1 MCGARRGSIV
11 DVMTETTTAT
21 IHPQPLTRDPA
32 DRVVAGV
39 CAAIGRA
46 TDTDPVIWRI
56 LTGVLTV
63 FGGTGLV
70 LYALGWLLIPKLG
83 EEHSI
88 AERWIRP
95 RSTRWTPGAVALVII
110 VTVVL
115 LGAFDNG
122 RGAGVLAVLAGVG
135 YLVYRE
141 RTGRP
146 LAPSYTPPRSAAAPA
161 TAGAPVARVRRPP
174 SRLGASTLSIAT
186 IAAGGLLL
194 AGTYGVSGL
203 SSARVLAVAV
213 LIVGAGL
220 VVGTWWGHARWLAA
234 VGLVLCLGVA
244 ATSLAQGA
252 LRGGAGDRTWVVSGG
267 ATDRTFRLGLGDATL
282 DLRALPVEGA
292 PLRVQASV
300 GVGHLLVLL
309 PPGVPVRVHATA
321 RLGGLKGL
329 QEETGGRRLDRT
341 TSYGPPGD
349 PRVEIEAS
357 VRTGQVEVRR
367 G

>member
-1 MCGARRGSIV
+1 MCSARRGIIV
-11 DVMTETTTAT
+11 DVMTETTAS
-21 IHPQPLTRDPA
+21 IHPQPLIRDPA

-95 RSTRWTPGAVALVII
+95 RSTRWTPGAVALVVI

-146 LAPSYTPPRSAAAPA
+146 LAPSYTSPTVPVSPGVAA
-161 TAGAPVARVRRPP
+161 VARVRRPP
-174 SRLGASTLSIAT
+174 SRLGAITLSIGT
-186 IAAGGLLL
+186 LAAGGLLL
-194 AGTYGVSGL
+194 AGAYGVDGL
-203 SSARVLAVAV
+203 SSARVLAVAL

-234 VGLVLCLGVA
+234 VGVLLCLAVA
-244 ATSLAQGA
+244 VTSVAQGA
-252 LRGGAGDRTWVVSGG
+252 LRGGTGNRTWVVSGG
-267 ATDRTFRLGLGDATL
+267 ATDRTFRLGVGDATL
-282 DLRALPVEGA
+282 DLRGVQAEGA
-292 PLRVQASV
+292 HPRVRASV
-300 GVGHLLVLL
+300 AVGHLLVLL

-321 RLGGLKGL
+321 QLGGLKGL
-329 QEETGGRRLDRT
+329 QDEIGGRRLDRT

-349 PRVEIEAS
+349 PLVEIDAG

>member
-1 MCGARRGSIV
+1 MCRACCGSIV
-11 DVMTETTTAT
+11 VVMTDTTTST
-21 IHPQPLTRDPA
+21 IHPQPLSRDPA

-56 LTGVLTV
+56 VTGVLTV

-70 LYALGWLLIPKLG
+70 LYALGWLLIPKVG

-95 RSTRWTPGAVALVII
+95 RSTRWTPGAVALV
-110 VTVVL
+110 VVVAVVL

-122 RGAGVLAVLAGVG
+122 RGAGALAVLAGVG

-146 LAPSYTPPRSAAAPA
+146 LTPAYTPSRSTEAMSP
-161 TAGAPVARVRRPP
+161 GVPVARVPRAP
-174 SRLGASTLSIAT
+174 SRLGAITVSVATLAI
-186 IAAGGLLL
+186 GGLLL
-194 AGTYGVSGL
+194 AGTYGVAGL

-220 VVGTWWGHARWLAA
+220 VVGTWWGRARWLAA
-234 VGLVLCLGVA
+234 VGVVLCLAVA
-244 ATSLAQGA
+244 VTSVAQGA
-252 LRGGAGDRTWVVSGG
+252 LRGGTGDRTWVVADG

-282 DLRALPVEGA
+282 DLRTLPVEGA
-292 PLRVQASV
+292 HLRVRASV

-309 PPGVPVRVHATA
+309 PPGVPVRIHATA

-329 QEETGGRRLDRT
+329 QEEIGGRRLDRT

>member
-1 MCGARRGSIV
+1 MCGASCGSIV
-11 DVMTETTTAT
+11 DVMTETATAT
-21 IHPQPLTRDPA
+21 SHPEPLIRDPA

-56 LTGVLTV
+56 LIGVLTV
-63 FGGTGLV
+63 FAGTGLV

-95 RSTRWTPGAVALVII
+95 RSTRWTPGAVALVVI
-110 VTVVL
+110 VTVIL

-146 LAPSYTPPRSAAAPA
+146 LAPSYTSPTVPLSSGI
-161 TAGAPVARVRRPP
+161 TAVARVRRPP
-174 SRLGASTLSIAT
+174 SRLGAITLSIGT
-186 IAAGGLLL
+186 LAAGGLLL
-194 AGTYGVSGL
+194 AGTYGAAGL

-234 VGLVLCLGVA
+234 VGVLLCLAVA
-244 ATSLAQGA
+244 VTSVGQGA
-252 LRGGAGDRTWVVSGG
+252 LRGGTGNRTWVVT
-267 ATDRTFRLGLGDATL
+267 TDSAFRLGLGDATL
-282 DLRALPVEGA
+282 DLRGVQAEGTH
-292 PLRVQASV
+292 LRVRASV
-300 GVGHLLVLL
+300 AVGHLLVLL

-329 QEETGGRRLDRT
+329 QDEIGGRRLDRT

-349 PRVEIEAS
+349 PLVEIDAG

>member
-1 MCGARRGSIV
+1 
-11 DVMTETTTAT
+11 MTDTTSST
-21 IHPQPLTRDPA
+21 IHPQPLSRDPA

-56 LTGVLTV
+56 VTGVLTV

-70 LYALGWLLIPKLG
+70 LYALGWLLIPKVG
-83 EEHSI
+83 EQHSI

-95 RSTRWTPGAVALVII
+95 RSTRWTPGSIALV
-110 VTVVL
+110 VLAAVVL

-122 RGAGVLAVLAGVG
+122 RGAGVLAVLAVVG

-146 LAPSYTPPRSAAAPA
+146 LTPPYAPPA
-161 TAGAPVARVRRPP
+161 TAAPLVPGAGKQAPVNRVRREP
-174 SRLGASTLSIAT
+174 SRLGAITLSIAT
-186 IAAGGLLL
+186 LATGGLLL
-194 AGTYGVSGL
+194 AGAYGADGL

-220 VVGTWWGHARWLAA
+220 VVGTWWGHARWLAV
-234 VGLVLCLGVA
+234 VGLGLCLAVA
-244 ATSLAQGA
+244 ATSVTQGA
-252 LRGGAGDRTWVVSGG
+252 LRGGVGDRAWMVADG
-267 ATDRTFRLGLGDATL
+267 ATDGSFRLGIGDATL

-292 PLRVQASV
+292 HLRVQASV

-309 PPGVPVRVHATA
+309 PNGVPVRIHATA
-321 RLGGLKGL
+321 RLGVLTSGAD
-329 QEETGGRRLDRT
+329 ETDGHRLDRT
-341 TSYGPPGD
+341 TSYGPAGD

-357 VRTGQVEVRR
+357 VGTGQVEVRR

>member
-1 MCGARRGSIV
+1 MCRARCGSIV
-11 DVMTETTTAT
+11 DVMTDTTSAT
-21 IHPQPLTRDPA
+21 IHHQPLSRDPA

-56 LTGVLTV
+56 VIGVLTV

-70 LYALGWLLIPKLG
+70 LYALGWLLIPKVG

-95 RSTRWTPGAVALVII
+95 RSTRWTPGAVALVVI
-110 VTVVL
+110 VAVVL

-146 LAPSYTPPRSAAAPA
+146 LAPSYTPPRSTFAPG
-161 TAGAPVARVRRPP
+161 TTGAPVVRVRRPP
-174 SRLGASTLSIAT
+174 SRLGAITLSIGT
-186 IAAGGLLL
+186 LAAGGLLL
-194 AGTYGVSGL
+194 AGTYGAAGL

-234 VGLVLCLGVA
+234 VGIVLCLAVA
-244 ATSLAQGA
+244 VTSVAQGA
-252 LRGGAGDRTWVVSGG
+252 LRGGVGDRSWLVADG
-267 ATDRTFRLGLGDATL
+267 ATDSSFRLGIGDATL
-282 DLRALPVEGA
+282 DLRRLPVEGA
-292 PLRVQASV
+292 HLRVQASV
-300 GVGHLLVLL
+300 AVGHLLVLL
-309 PPGVPVRVHATA
+309 PPDVPVRIHATA
-321 RLGGLKGL
+321 RLGALKSL
-329 QEETGGRRLDRT
+329 AEETGGQRLDRT

>member
-1 MCGARRGSIV
+1 
-11 DVMTETTTAT
+11 MTDTTTTT
-21 IHPQPLTRDPA
+21 IHHQPLSRDPA

-56 LTGVLTV
+56 VIGVLTV

-70 LYALGWLLIPKLG
+70 LYALGWLLIPKVG

-95 RSTRWTPGAVALVII
+95 RSTRWTPGAVALVVI
-110 VTVVL
+110 VAVIL

-122 RGAGVLAVLAGVG
+122 RGAGVLAVLAGVS

-146 LAPSYTPPRSAAAPA
+146 LAPSYTPPRSAVAVSP
-161 TAGAPVARVRRPP
+161 GVPVVRVRRPP
-174 SRLGASTLSIAT
+174 SRLGAITLSIAT
-186 IAAGGLLL
+186 LATGGLLL
-194 AGTYGVSGL
+194 AGTYGAAGL

-220 VVGTWWGHARWLAA
+220 VVGTWWGHARWLAVVGLGLCLA
-234 VGLVLCLGVA
+234 VGV
-244 ATSLAQGA
+244 TSVAQGA
-252 LRGGAGDRTWVVSGG
+252 LRGGTGNRTWLVAHG
-267 ATDRTFRLGLGDATL
+267 ATDSSFRLGIGDATL
-282 DLRALPVEGA
+282 DLRRLPVEGA
-292 PLRVQASV
+292 HLRVQASV

-309 PPGVPVRVHATA
+309 PADVPVRIHATA
-321 RLGGLKGL
+321 RLGALKGL
-329 QEETGGRRLDRT
+329 AEETGGQRLDRT